1 MENSKLA
8 VCIMHEEVVM
18 KTLFVVV
25 KEEEDVHDNPCVHRK
40 FEDAGVALL
49 PKQNIKSKLSY
60 FIMLFSTKFIDDV

>member
-1 MENSKLA
+1 
-8 VCIMHEEVVM
+8 M